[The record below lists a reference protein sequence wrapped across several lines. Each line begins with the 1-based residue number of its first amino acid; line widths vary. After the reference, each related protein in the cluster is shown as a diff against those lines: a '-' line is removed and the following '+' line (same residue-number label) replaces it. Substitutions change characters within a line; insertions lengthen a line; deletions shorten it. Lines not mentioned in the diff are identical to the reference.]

1 MGCRVGS
8 KRVGWVGAG
17 APVVPRLWAHPT
29 KSFACGAK
37 ALPNTL
43 HYSMVGLA
51 RRWPNYRNSHPLV
64 AAELLFDLL
73 QPVIVVD
80 RQR

>member
-17 APVVPRLWAHPT
+17 APVVPSAGAPHKKFRLRRE
-29 KSFACGAK
+29 
-37 ALPNTL
+37 ALANT
-43 HYSMVGLA
+43 HCIVAGPE
-51 RRWPNYRNSHPLV
+51 RRWPNYRNSRSLV

-73 QPVIVVD
+73 QPVIVAD